1 MTTTLT
7 SRRDFIRVSSLVGG
21 GLLFATHI
29 NSLEAATS
37 PFSAAIPN
45 FAPNAFI
52 RMTPDGIVT
61 LINKNPELG
70 QGVKNMLPMLI
81 AEELDVDWKNVKVE
95 MADFDPTKFQGQS
108 TGGSTATP
116 NNWTPMRQV
125 GAAARAVLVTA
136 AAQTWGVPES
146 EITTA
151 SGAVTHAPSNR
162 RALYP
167 EFFEKAATMTP
178 PALASVKLKE
188 PKDYRIIGKST
199 MGVDVPNIVAGK
211 PIFGI
216 DVTMPGML
224 HAVYHK
230 CPVFGGKVVSAN
242 LDVVKKE
249 FGVKDAFV
257 IEPGPSTPLDG
268 LLGGVA
274 IVAESWWYAQNARRK
289 LVVQWDEGPT
299 ATQSSAGFAASA
311 AELSKQPPQRVLRTD
326 GDPDAAIAG
335 AAKKV
340 ESQYYY
346 PFLAHAALEP
356 MNTTALFKDGK
367 MEIWSP
373 TQNGGGRGLTS
384 RMLGI
389 PETDILLHFVR
400 AGGGFGRRIS
410 NDYLVEAAAIAQ
422 KMPGVPV
429 KLLWTREDDIQHDV
443 YRVAGWH
450 NFSAGLDAGGRMTA
464 FREHVI
470 SFGDKRTNQQGQE
483 QWVETR
489 GVGMSGALFPARFV
503 PNLSIGMSYIPNA
516 GIPTGFLRAP
526 GSNGI
531 AFAHESFLDECA
543 IAAGADPIQFRL
555 DMLANTPVGDNPQ
568 GALNADRM
576 RGVLELVRD
585 KSGWADRSRL
595 PTGTG
600 LGVAC
605 YYSHR
610 GHFAEVIQA
619 TVSKAGVL
627 KVNKVWCAGDIGS
640 EIINPVNAENQ
651 VHGSVIDGLGEAL
664 GQEITIDKGRVVQTN
679 FNNFPLPRMKDTP
692 AIEVLWRKTEFPPSG
707 LGEPA
712 LPPVPPALCN
722 AIYAATGKRI
732 RSLPLSKHDLKWG

>member
-1 MTTTLT
+1 MTTITA
-7 SRRDFIRVSSLVGG
+7 SRREFIRVSSLVGG
-21 GLLFATHI
+21 GLLFATQI
-29 NSLEAATS
+29 DTLEAATS
-37 PFSAAIPN
+37 FVTPGIPD
-45 FAPNAFI
+45 FVPNAFI
-52 RMTPDGIVT
+52 RMTPDGFVT

-70 QGVKNMLPMLI
+70 QGVKNMYPMII
-81 AEELDVDWKNVKVE
+81 ADELDVDWKNVKVE
-95 MADFDPTKFQGQS
+95 MADFDPTKFTGQS

-116 NNWTPMRQV
+116 NGWGPMRQV
-125 GAAARAVLVTA
+125 GAAARAVLVSA

-146 EITTA
+146 EITTE
-151 SGAVTHAPSNR
+151 SGALMHAASNR
-162 RALYP
+162 RAAYP
-167 EFFEKAATMTP
+167 EMFEKAATMTP

-188 PKDYRIIGKST
+188 AKDYRIIGKST
-199 MGVDVPNIVAGK
+199 KGVDVPNIVTGK

-216 DVTMPGML
+216 DVTMPGLM

-249 FGVKDAFV
+249 FGVKDAFIV
-257 IEPGPSTPLDG
+257 EPGPNTPLDG

-274 IVAESWWYAQNARRK
+274 IVADSWWYAQNARKK

-311 AELSKQPPQRVLRTD
+311 AEMSKQPPQRMLRTD

-340 ESQYYY
+340 EAQYFY
-346 PFLAHAALEP
+346 PFLAHVALEP

-389 PETDILLHFVR
+389 PETDILVHFVR

-450 NFSAGLDAGGRMTA
+450 NFSAGLDAAGRMTSY
-464 FREHVI
+464 REHVI

-483 QWVETR
+483 QWAETR
-489 GVGMSGALFPARFV
+489 GVGMSGTLFPARFV

-543 IAAGADPIQFRL
+543 IAAGTDPLQFRL
-555 DMLANTPVGDNPQ
+555 DLMANTPVGDNPA
-568 GALNADRM
+568 GGLNPERM

-585 KSGWADRSRL
+585 KSGWANRSTL
-595 PTGTG
+595 PKGTG
-600 LGVAC
+600 MGVAC

-627 KVNKVWCAGDIGS
+627 KVDKVWCAGDIGS
-640 EIINPVNAENQ
+640 EIINPINAENQ
-651 VHGSVIDGLGEAL
+651 AQGSVIDGLGEAL
-664 GQEITIDKGRVVQTN
+664 GQEITIEKGRAVQSN
-679 FNNFPLPRMKDTP
+679 FNNFPLLHMKDAP
-692 AIEVLWRKTEFPPSG
+692 PIEIHWRKTDFPPSG

-712 LPPVPPALCN
+712 LPPAPPALCN
-722 AIYAATGKRI
+722 AIYAATGKRV
-732 RSLPLSKHDLKWG
+732 RSLPISRTDLRWL

>member
-1 MTTTLT
+1 MTTMTA
-7 SRRDFIRVSSLVGG
+7 SRREFIRISSLVGG
-21 GLLFATHI
+21 GLLFATQI
-29 NSLEAATS
+29 DTLEAATS
-37 PFSAAIPN
+37 FVTPGIPD
-45 FAPNAFI
+45 FVPNAFI

-70 QGVKNMLPMLI
+70 QGVKNMYPMII
-81 AEELDVDWKNVKVE
+81 ADEMDVDWKNVKVE
-95 MADFDPTKFQGQS
+95 MADFDPTKFTGQS

-116 NNWTPMRQV
+116 NGWNPMRQV
-125 GAAARAVLVTA
+125 GAAARAVLVSA

-146 EITTA
+146 EITTE
-151 SGAVTHAPSNR
+151 SGALMHAASSR
-162 RALYP
+162 RAAYP
-167 EFFEKAATMTP
+167 EMFEKAATMTP

-188 PKDYRIIGKST
+188 AKDYRIIGKST
-199 MGVDVPNIVAGK
+199 KGVDVPNIVVGK

-230 CPVFGGKVVSAN
+230 CPVFGGKVASAN

-274 IVAESWWYAQNARRK
+274 IVADSWWYAQNARKK

-299 ATQSSAGFAASA
+299 ATQSSAGFAVSA

-340 ESQYYY
+340 EGHYFY

-367 MEIWSP
+367 MELWSP

-389 PETDILLHFVR
+389 PETDILVHFVR

-410 NDYLVEAAAIAQ
+410 NDYLVEAAAIAH

-429 KLLWTREDDIQHDV
+429 KLLWAREDDIQHDV
-443 YRVAGWH
+443 YRAAGWH
-450 NFSAGLDAGGRMTA
+450 NFRAGIDAGGKLTGFNA
-464 FREHVI
+464 QLVT
-470 SFGDKRTNQQGQE
+470 FGDKVTRNNQEVYQE
-483 QWVETR
+483 VR
-489 GVGMSGALFPARFV
+489 GAGIGGLEFPSRFV
-503 PNLSIGMSYIPNA
+503 PNFTIGMSYIPM

-531 AFAHESFLDECA
+531 AFAYQSFLDECA
-543 IAAGADPIQFRL
+543 LAAGADPLQFRL
-555 DMLANTPVGDNPQ
+555 DLLANTIVGETNPN
-568 GALNADRM
+568 ALNPDRM
-576 RGVLELVRD
+576 RGVLELVAE
-585 KSGWADRSRL
+585 KSGWANRSKL
-595 PTGTG
+595 PKGTG
-600 LGVAC
+600 MGVAF

-619 TVSKAGVL
+619 TVSKAGVV
-627 KVNKVWCAGDIGS
+627 KVDKVWVAGDIGS

-651 VHGSVIDGLGEAL
+651 AQGSVIDGLGEAL
-664 GQEITIDKGRVVQTN
+664 GQEITIEKGRAVQSN
-679 FNNFPLPRMKDTP
+679 FDNFPLMHMKDAP
-692 AIEVLWRKTEFPPSG
+692 PIEIHWRKTEFPPSG

-712 LPPVPPALCN
+712 LPPAPPALCN

-732 RSLPLSKHDLKWG
+732 RSLPISKTDLKWG

>member
-1 MTTTLT
+1 MTTVTS
-7 SRRDFIRVSSLVGG
+7 SRREFIRVSSLVGG
-21 GLLFATHI
+21 GLLFATQI
-29 NSLEAATS
+29 DTLEAATS
-37 PFSAAIPN
+37 FVTPAIPD
-45 FAPNAFI
+45 FVPNAFI
-52 RMTPDGIVT
+52 RMTPDGVVT
-61 LINKNPELG
+61 LISKNPELG
-70 QGVKNMLPMLI
+70 QGVKNMYPMII
-81 AEELDVDWKNVKVE
+81 ADEMDVDWKNVKVE
-95 MADFDPTKFQGQS
+95 MADFDPTRFTGQS

-116 NNWTPMRQV
+116 NGWTPMRQV
-125 GAAARAVLVTA
+125 GAAARAMLVSA

-151 SGAVTHAPSNR
+151 SGAVMHAASNR
-162 RALYP
+162 RAAYP
-167 EFFEKAATMTP
+167 ELFEKAATMTP

-199 MGVDVPNIVAGK
+199 KGVDVPAIVAGK

-257 IEPGPSTPLDG
+257 IEPGPNTPLDG

-289 LVVQWDEGPT
+289 LVVQWDEGTT

-311 AELSKQPPQRVLRTD
+311 AELSKQPPQRMLRTD

-335 AAKKV
+335 AAKKIEV
-340 ESQYYY
+340 QYYY

-373 TQNGGGRGLTS
+373 TQNGRGRELTS
-384 RMLGI
+384 HMLGI
-389 PETDILLHFVR
+389 PENDILVHFVR

-410 NDYLVEAAAIAQ
+410 NDYLVEAAAIAR

-443 YRVAGWH
+443 YRAAGWH
-450 NFSAGLDAGGRMTA
+450 NFKAGIDAGGKLTGFKA
-464 FREHVI
+464 QLVT
-470 SFGDKRTNQQGQE
+470 FGDKVMRNNQEAYQE
-483 QWVETR
+483 VR
-489 GVGMSGALFPARFV
+489 GGGIGAFEFPSRFA
-503 PNLSIGMSYIPNA
+503 PNFSIGMSYIPM

-531 AFAHESFLDECA
+531 AFAYQSFLDECA
-543 IAAGADPIQFRL
+543 LAAGADPIQFRL
-555 DMLANTPVGDNPQ
+555 DLLANTIVGETNPN
-568 GALNADRM
+568 ALNPDRM

-585 KSGWADRSRL
+585 KSGWADRSKL
-595 PTGTG
+595 PKGTG
-600 LGVAC
+600 MGVAF

-610 GHFAEVIQA
+610 GHFAEVVQA

-627 KVNKVWCAGDIGS
+627 KVDKVWCAGDIGS
-640 EIINPVNAENQ
+640 EIINPINAENQ

-664 GQEITIDKGRVVQTN
+664 GQEITIEKGRTVQTN
-679 FNNFPLPRMKDTP
+679 FNNFPLPRMKDAP
-692 AIEVLWRKTEFPPSG
+692 AIEVLWRKTEFPPTG

-722 AIYAATGKRI
+722 AIFAATGKRI
-732 RSLPLSKHDLKWG
+732 RSLPISKHDLKWT